1 MSTMTPSYKTLIMR
15 RVYYSYVLGLV
26 SMSIFWQGFFL
37 GAATLLLAHWLH
49 VASIIDNFLAV
60 PVRQVPDFIVG
71 SFLGAI
77 AHGEAVTALVALLSL
92 IIAVLSVRRLGRVL
106 SVRTFALS

>member
-1 MSTMTPSYKTLIMR
+1 MTASYKSLIMR
-15 RVYYSYVLGLV
+15 RVFYSYALSLV

-60 PVRQVPDFIVG
+60 PVRQVPDFILG
-71 SFLGAI
+71 SFLGAFT
-77 AHGEAVTALVALLSL
+77 HGEAMTALVALLSL
-92 IIAVLSVRRLGRVL
+92 IIAGLAARRLGR
-106 SVRTFALS
+106 ALAAGSSYVQYS

>member
-1 MSTMTPSYKTLIMR
+1 MTASYKSLIMR
-15 RVYYSYVLGLV
+15 RVFYSYALSLV

-49 VASIIDNFLAV
+49 VESIIDNFLAV
-60 PVRQVPDFIVG
+60 PVRQVPDFILG

-77 AHGEAVTALVALLSL
+77 THGEAMTALVALLSL
-92 IIAVLSVRRLGRVL
+92 IIAGLAARRLGR
-106 SVRTFALS
+106 ALAAGSSYVQYS